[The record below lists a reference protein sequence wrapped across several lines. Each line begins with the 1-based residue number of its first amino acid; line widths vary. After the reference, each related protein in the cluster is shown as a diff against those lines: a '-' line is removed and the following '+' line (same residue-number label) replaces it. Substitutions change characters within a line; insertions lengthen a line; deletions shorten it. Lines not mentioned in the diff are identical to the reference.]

1 MTRISKI
8 FLSLAVALMLALP
21 SAALAQTPGAEGY
34 RGNDD
39 SVQGI
44 VESNDNGDGS
54 GTEGAQGA
62 GSNPS
67 ASQQSTGSG
76 SNPSASQ
83 QSSGSG
89 SKGGSLPFT
98 GADLGV
104 LALAGGMLVLM
115 GFGLRRMTHRP
126 SEV

>member
-1 MTRISKI
+1 MSKTI
-8 FLSLAVALMLALP
+8 LMFAVALMLVLP
-21 SAALAQTPGAEGY
+21 SAALAQNPGVEGY
-34 RGNDD
+34 RGPDGT
-39 SVQGI
+39 VQGI
-44 VESNDNGDGS
+44 VEGGGNGG
-54 GTEGAQGA
+54 GGNGAEGAGA
-62 GSNPS
+62 GTDPS
-67 ASQQSTGSG
+67 ASQQST
-76 SNPSASQ
+76 
-83 QSSGSG
+83 GSG

>member
-67 ASQQSTGSG
+67 ASQQS
-76 SNPSASQ
+76 
-83 QSSGSG
+83 SGSG

>member
-1 MTRISKI
+1 MTRIGKT
-8 FLSLAVALMLALP
+8 FLSLAVALMLVLP

-44 VESNDNGDGS
+44 VESNNNGDGS

-67 ASQQSTGSG
+67 ASQQSTG
-76 SNPSASQ
+76 
-83 QSSGSG
+83 SGSG